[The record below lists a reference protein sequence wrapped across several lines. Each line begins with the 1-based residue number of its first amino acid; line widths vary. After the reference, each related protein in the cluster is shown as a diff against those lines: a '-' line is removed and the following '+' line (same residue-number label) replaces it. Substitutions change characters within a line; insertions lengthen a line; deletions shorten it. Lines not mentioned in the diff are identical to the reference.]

1 MRIAFVSDEPADVH
15 QNIREILEK
24 RGHEI
29 SAFGAIASGE
39 ECPWVPAAEEAARA
53 VASGE
58 CDEGVFLCW
67 TGTGVSMVA
76 NKIGGIRAAL
86 CTDPETASG
95 ARVWNHANVICLSNR
110 SLTPAEAERILSAW
124 FDTDPGSKGQEGV
137 RQLKELDRSTRS
149 QERSA

>member
-1 MRIAFVSDEPADVH
+1 MRIAFLSDEPADVH
-15 QNIREILEK
+15 QSIREILES

-29 SAFGAIASGE
+29 QPFGAIATGK

-53 VASGE
+53 VASGQ

-67 TGTGVSMVA
+67 TGTGVSMVG
-76 NKIGGIRAAL
+76 NKILGIRAAL

-110 SLTPAEAERILSAW
+110 SLTSTQAKHILNAW
-124 FDTDPGSKGQEGV
+124 FDTDPGSKGAEGV
-137 RQLKELDRSTRS
+137 ESLRELDRSTR
-149 QERSA
+149 R

>member
-1 MRIAFVSDEPADVH
+1 MRIAFLSDEPADVH
-15 QNIREILEK
+15 ESIREILTS

-29 SAFGAIASGE
+29 QPYGAIATGE

-53 VASGE
+53 VASGQ

-67 TGTGVSMVA
+67 TGTGVSIAA

-110 SLTPAEAERILSAW
+110 SLTAPQAERILTAW
-124 FDTDPGSKGQEGV
+124 FETEPGSEGADGV
-137 RQLKELDRSTRS
+137 ESLCELDRGTR
-149 QERSA
+149 A